1 MELLIIINPNIMKV
15 LNFLPRYIS
24 IVMLIVFLIPIH
36 SWSQEKRINPPK
48 RKSKIT
54 SVDKFVKHSFELY
67 HKVFVYDS
75 LTRAGVEVPAE
86 IEDELMERAERD
98 VDSLWQEVP
107 DIAEDISDAPFMRQA
122 KATFNLNRSKKAL
135 KFCMLSVKAYF
146 VDTEDE
152 EDDN

>member
-1 MELLIIINPNIMKV
+1 MKTKNHIYRKSI
-15 LNFLPRYIS
+15 LAIFILFLFS
-24 IVMLIVFLIPIH
+24 TG
-36 SWSQEKRINPPK
+36 SWSQENRIKPPK

-54 SVDKFVKHSFELY
+54 SVDNFVKHSFELY

-107 DIAEDISDAPFMRQA
+107 DIADDISDAPFMRQA
-122 KATFNLNRSKKAL
+122 KATLNLNKSKKAL

-146 VDTEDE
+146 VGTEEDE
-152 EDDN
+152 E

>member
-1 MELLIIINPNIMKV
+1 MKSISNLSRFMFLGMSILFLLSTNC
-15 LNFLPRYIS
+15 
-24 IVMLIVFLIPIH
+24 
-36 SWSQEKRINPPK
+36 WSQEIRIKPPK
-48 RKSKIT
+48 KASKIT

-75 LTRAGVEVPAE
+75 LTKAGVEVPAE

-146 VDTEDE
+146 IGTEEDE
-152 EDDN
+152 D